1 MQAPTA
7 PAAHR
12 FGARHGMQTGR
23 KPLMTLPGTASAP
36 WHECCFDSSM
46 TVKAWRQRT
55 LNNTIRATGVGLH
68 TGERSTITLRPAPP
82 NTGIVFRR
90 RDIAPRTLIHATL
103 ANVAD
108 TYLGTT
114 IAANGSGPSVAT
126 VEHLLSALAGVGI
139 DNLLI
144 DVDGPEIPIMDG
156 SAAPFIFLLES
167 AGIRELPRARR
178 LIRVRRRIE
187 VRDGDKW
194 ARLEPYAGFRA
205 EFTIDFDHP
214 VFEPGGQSLVV
225 DFTHCSYV
233 KEISRA
239 RTFGF
244 LRDLEQLRVQ
254 RRALGG
260 STDNAIVLDEHG
272 VINREGLRSR
282 DEFVRHKLLDAVGDL
297 YLLGC
302 GLRGAYSACRSGHA
316 LNVALLDALLKDRHA
331 WQEFTVKAPA
341 EPTGRAVANAPLA
354 DDRVDPGY
362 AV

>member
-1 MQAPTA
+1 
-7 PAAHR
+7 
-12 FGARHGMQTGR
+12 
-23 KPLMTLPGTASAP
+23 
-36 WHECCFDSSM
+36 M

-55 LNNTIRATGVGLH
+55 LNNTIRATGIGLH
-68 TGERSTITLRPAPP
+68 TGEHSTIALRPAPP

-103 ANVAD
+103 SNVAD
-108 TYLGTT
+108 TDLGTT
-114 IAANGSGPSVAT
+114 LAANGSGPSVAT
-126 VEHLLSALAGVGI
+126 VEHLLSALAGVGV

-144 DVDGPEIPIMDG
+144 DVHGPEIPIMDG

-167 AGIRELPRARR
+167 AGIRELARARR
-178 LIRVRRRIE
+178 LIQVRRRVE

-214 VFEPGGQSLVV
+214 VFAAGRQSLSV
-225 DFTHCSYV
+225 DFTQRSYI

-244 LRDLEQLRVQ
+244 LRDLEQLRA
-254 RRALGG
+254 RHRALGG
-260 STDNAIVLDEHG
+260 STDNAIVLDERG
-272 VINREGLRSR
+272 VVNRDGLRSP

-316 LNVALLDALLKDRHA
+316 LNVALLRALLKDRDA
-331 WQEFTVKAPA
+331 WQEFTVEAPA
-341 EPTGRAVANAPLA
+341 NPAGRASPHGTL
-354 DDRVDPGY
+354 DDGRVGPIGDPGY
-362 AV
+362 AA